1 MFSQVSAEAEEIPS
15 ETQQKPNQNPS
26 ESQKKPNHKPI
37 TINHKPNI
45 NIYNAPANADAPIPA
60 NAKPSQ

>member
-1 MFSQVSAEAEEIPS
+1 MSRYPSQAEAEEIPS
-15 ETQQKPNQNPS
+15 ETQQKPNRNPT

-45 NIYNAPANADAPIPA
+45 KTDNAPADADAPMHSII
-60 NAKPSQ
+60 